1 MGQFNTSTAR
11 KFDWVAHRAK
21 FEQTNISFD
30 DFEEN
35 DVVEWFNLLHSS
47 TEDNKYIPF
56 LFLPVNATDT
66 ERTLDVSYK
75 KSEITPELLKSLCN
89 NAADYGYNLYMSN
102 SALFNP
108 KRNDKNAYSCD
119 TIIIDLD
126 YYHTEYK
133 NLFLYDFLDK
143 IDFKGF
149 PRPTATVTSGNG
161 VYLIWKLR
169 NNVALGV
176 NSANGMITL
185 LKKKMIEL
193 LSEFGADEKCTNAS
207 RVFRLIGSRNFKDG
221 AIKESYIIKNNN
233 VVHDIQALL
242 EYFEV
247 EQALYV
253 PKKPKQIKSPNAKQA
268 PSVVFVQSNRSRFS
282 CLSEDRVSDLMKLAE
297 LRGYDFGTGLK
308 GDTESIRNEYLFI
321 LAVHLFYC
329 YHSETE
335 VFNTLD
341 LINSNFEYQLENK
354 ELEDIV
360 ASAKRNEKNRAEG
373 KDHYKYKNKT
383 ICKKLSITE
392 EEQAHMK
399 QLITPVIRKQRQD
412 DRNEKNN
419 AKRSEER
426 KQKKEEKES
435 TEILRMNCLLNDNIA
450 LTEIAKMMGISYSKA
465 KVLKKKVQEI
475 IAQS

>member
-21 FEQTNISFD
+21 FEKTNISFD

-35 DVVEWFNLLHSS
+35 DVVDWFNLLHNN

-89 NAADYGYNLYMSN
+89 NAADHGYNLYMSN

-149 PRPTATVTSGNG
+149 PKPTATVTSGNG

-169 NNVALGV
+169 NNVALSV
-176 NSANGMITL
+176 NSANGMIRRLKYKIIDL
-185 LKKKMIEL
+185 LE
-193 LSEFGADEKCTNAS
+193 EYGADACCVNSS

-233 VVHDIQALL
+233 VVHDIQALQ
-242 EYFEV
+242 EYFGI
-247 EQALYV
+247 EQAPYV
-253 PKKPKQIKSPNAKQA
+253 PKKPKQIKSPNAKPT
-268 PSVVFVQSNRSRFS
+268 PSVVFVKSNSSRFS

-297 LRGYDFGTGLK
+297 LRDYNFGAGNK
-308 GDTESIRNEYLFI
+308 NSIRNEYLFI

-341 LINSNFEYQLENK
+341 LINSNFEYKLENK

-360 ASAKRNEKNRAEG
+360 KSAKRNDNERAEG

-399 QLITPVIRKQRQD
+399 QLITPYIRKQRQD

-426 KQKKEEKES
+426 KQKKEEKEN
-435 TEILRMNCLLNDNIA
+435 TEILRMNCLLNDNVP
-450 LTEIAKMMGISYSKA
+450 LTEIAKIMEISYSKA